1 MPAILLLIE
10 KLDAFVNMTH
20 ASFDCIRS
28 QNVWGWQTPG
38 RLVRHAVE
46 VLSSLRSITVVGCNA
61 NEEELENMKDFR
73 EESEPPLPVP
83 KLTHVTTRFCHPN
96 LAGIWQQCRNIRA
109 LEMEGGDPE
118 DFWRRT
124 VATEEIPKVTEDSTN
139 EEIEI
144 EKSLSK
150 FWGA

>member
-1 MPAILLLIE
+1 M
-10 KLDAFVNMTH
+10 
-20 ASFDCIRS
+20 
-28 QNVWGWQTPG
+28 
-38 RLVRHAVE
+38 
-46 VLSSLRSITVVGCNA
+46 TVVGCNA
-61 NEEELENMKDFR
+61 NEKELENMKDFR
-73 EESEPPLPVP
+73 EDSEPPLPVP
-83 KLTHVTTRFCHPN
+83 KLIHVTTQFCHPT
-96 LAGIWQQCRNIRA
+96 LAHIWQQCRNIRV

-150 FWGA
+150 FWGT